1 MNKFTRLIILFSL
14 LLGACE
20 QQTPDRETRGDK
32 PAILDQTNTPSKHMV
47 SYKIEDSFE
56 NVKMDIESAVAGHGI
71 KINNISYIGKMLAR
85 TAKDLEATEE
95 IFHDAVAIEFCSAT
109 LSRNMMQTNPHN
121 IVFCPYIIYV
131 YALPQQPET
140 VYVAYRKFD
149 KPSSNE
155 PDTALNE
162 VEKLLEDIISEVKDQ

>member
-1 MNKFTRLIILFSL
+1 MYKFTRLIILFPL

-20 QQTPDRETRGDK
+20 QQIPDKETRRDK
-32 PAILDQTNTPSKHMV
+32 PAILEQTNTSSKHMV

-56 NVKMDIESAVAGHGI
+56 NVKMDIENAVAGHGI
-71 KINNISYIGKMLAR
+71 KINNISYIGKMLKR
-85 TAKDLEATEE
+85 TANDLGATQE

-109 LSRNMMQTNPHN
+109 LSRNMMQTDPHN

-131 YALPQQPET
+131 YALPEQPET
-140 VYVAYRKFD
+140 VYVAYRKLTN
-149 KPSSNE
+149 SSVNNSN
-155 PDTALNE
+155 TTLKK